1 MPNSFWPHRLQH
13 ARLSCPSLSPGV
25 CSDSCPLS
33 QQCYLAIS
41 ASAPLFSFSLQSFP
55 ASTSFPMSWFFTW
68 GGQSIGASALP
79 LILPMTIQGWFPLGL
94 TGLIPLLSMGPSRV
108 FFSTTIWKHQIS
120 GHSAFFMVQLSHLY
134 MTTGKTTALTIWNI
148 VKYIFVFNRCFYS
161 GLEFST
167 GLMSSGI
174 FPQSIPHP
182 HPSIT
187 ITTIWARGVSCLAK
201 KSATLKTSKEGTER
215 DTKCVHK
222 SISQC
227 PKLSTSLLKHDSLQ
241 SLQKIKKGQKKVEGY
256 PRLQAQWPECE

>member
-1 MPNSFWPHRLQH
+1 
-13 ARLSCPSLSPGV
+13 
-25 CSDSCPLS
+25 
-33 QQCYLAIS
+33 
-41 ASAPLFSFSLQSFP
+41 
-55 ASTSFPMSWFFTW
+55 
-68 GGQSIGASALP
+68 
-79 LILPMTIQGWFPLGL
+79 
-94 TGLIPLLSMGPSRV
+94 MGPSGV
-108 FFSTTIWKHQIS
+108 FFSTTIWKHQIF

-174 FPQSIPHP
+174 VPQLLPYP

-187 ITTIWARGVSCLAK
+187 ITTIWERGVSCLAK
-201 KSATLKTSKEGTER
+201 NSATLKTSKEGTER

-222 SISQC
+222 SVSQC

-241 SLQKIKKGQKKVEGY
+241 SLQKIKKEQKKVEGY
-256 PRLQAQWPECE
+256 PRLQAQWPECV